1 MLHDAEG
8 EKRGGLYFLPE
19 TLFLVASLPFPVYPP
34 CARELNLATLR
45 HERDAE
51 TKTEIKL
58 WSRNAGIQPGVQHH

>member
-19 TLFLVASLPFPVYPP
+19 TLFLAASLPFPVYPP
-34 CARELNLATLR
+34 CARKLNLATPR

-51 TKTEIKL
+51 TEINL
-58 WSRNAGIQPGVQHH
+58 WSGNARIQPGVLHH